1 MLRADCFLP
10 TPDKYL
16 FTQIPPAFLID
27 YPSCNQPV
35 SGVFLY
41 TCSRPYAQ
49 EKRVRLYRP
58 KSILRLI
65 LAGFSLV
72 ALPLIV
78 ALVVVTVSVDRLMSH
93 TQNTLLQSVLI
104 TQGSQVLVETITAME
119 RNASQYQV
127 LGDKVLLDAYEE
139 NHARFV
145 DTARALKTLELEGGQ
160 RNLLEELRVS
170 EDEVYSI
177 LGNYP
182 YDAPEIVAGLSRFTG
197 LAQIAQEILVDNQD
211 LIKRGVEEIQGKSK
225 NVQRTLVVQAVALVP
240 AALLLTVFF
249 AVLIARPIKQVDRAI
264 RRLGE
269 GQFQEAVSVA
279 GPRDLEQLGERL
291 DWLRNRLLEL
301 EQEKTKFLQH
311 ISHELKTPLTAIRE
325 GAELLNDEVAGE
337 LNEQQREIAGI
348 LKDSSLQ
355 LQKLIEDLLN
365 FSMMRSRASS
375 LFRSRVNLKAII
387 ESVLDDHKVAMLS
400 RKLDLR
406 PSLQPVSLAGDK
418 EKLRIMVDNLVS
430 NAIKFSPEGAPLWVL
445 LSQRGKRAVIEVA
458 DSGPGIPAAERE
470 RVFEAFFQGA
480 PADEGH
486 VRGTGL
492 GLSIASEYV
501 HAHGGDISV
510 LDSGKV
516 GARLQIVL
524 PLEQES

>member
-1 MLRADCFLP
+1 V
-10 TPDKYL
+10 K
-16 FTQIPPAFLID
+16 
-27 YPSCNQPV
+27 
-35 SGVFLY
+35 
-41 TCSRPYAQ
+41 
-49 EKRVRLYRP
+49 LYRP

-65 LAGFSLV
+65 LVGFSLV

-93 TQNTLLQSVLI
+93 SQHTLMQSVLI

-127 LGDKVLLDAYEE
+127 LGDKVLFEVYEE

-145 DTARALKTLELEGGQ
+145 DTARALKVLDLEGGQ
-160 RNLLEELRVS
+160 RSLLEQLRIS
-170 EDEVYSI
+170 EDEVHSVI
-177 LGNYP
+177 SDNP
-182 YDAPEIVAGLSRFTG
+182 HNAPEAVEVLSRFAG
-197 LAQIAQEILVDNQD
+197 FAQTAQEILIDNQD
-211 LIKRGVEEIQGKSK
+211 LIRRGVEEIQGESK

-249 AVLIARPIKQVDRAI
+249 AVLITRPIKQVDQTI

-269 GQFQEAVSVA
+269 GQFQETVKVT
-279 GPRDLEQLGERL
+279 GPRDLVQLGERL

-325 GAELLNDEVAGE
+325 GAELLNEKVVGE
-337 LNEQQREIAGI
+337 LNEQQREITGI
-348 LKDSSLQ
+348 LQDNSLQ

-375 LFRSRVNLKAII
+375 LFRSRVDLKAII
-387 ESVLDDHKVAMLS
+387 ETVLDDHKVAMLS
-400 RKLDLR
+400 RKLNLR
-406 PSLQPVSLAGDK
+406 SSLQPVSLAGDK

-430 NAIKFSPEGAPLWVL
+430 NAIKYSPEGAPLWVL
-445 LSQRGKRAVIEVA
+445 LSKRGNQAVIEVA
-458 DSGPGIPAAERE
+458 DSGVGIPAAERE
-470 RVFEAFFQGA
+470 RVFDAFYQGA

-492 GLSIASEYV
+492 GLSIASEYA

-510 LDSGKV
+510 LESGKV

>member
-1 MLRADCFLP
+1 M
-10 TPDKYL
+10 
-16 FTQIPPAFLID
+16 
-27 YPSCNQPV
+27 SV
-35 SGVFLY
+35 SDVFLHAR
-41 TCSRPYAQ
+41 SGFFIK
-49 EKRVRLYRP
+49 EKQVRLYRP

-65 LAGFSLV
+65 LTGFFLV

-93 TQNTLLQSVLI
+93 SQHTLMQSVLI
-104 TQGSQVLVETITAME
+104 TQGSQVLVETVTAME

-127 LGDKVLLDAYEE
+127 LGDKVLFDVYEE

-145 DTARALKTLELEGGQ
+145 DTARALTILELEGGQ
-160 RNLLEELRVS
+160 RSLLEELRVS
-170 EDEVYSI
+170 EDEVHSVLADYAH
-177 LGNYP
+177 
-182 YDAPEIVAGLSRFTG
+182 DAPETVEVLSRF
-197 LAQIAQEILVDNQD
+197 AEFSEIAQEILIDNQD
-211 LIKRGVEEIQGKSK
+211 LIRRGVEEIQGKSK

-249 AVLIARPIKQVDRAI
+249 TVLITRPIKQVDQAI

-269 GQFQEAVSVA
+269 GQFQKTVTVT
-279 GPRDLEQLGERL
+279 GPRDLEQLGDRL
-291 DWLRNRLLEL
+291 DWLRNRLLDL

-311 ISHELKTPLTAIRE
+311 VSHELKTPLTAIRE
-325 GAELLNDEVAGE
+325 GAELLNDKVAGE
-337 LNEQQREIAGI
+337 LNEQQREIAEI
-348 LKDSSLQ
+348 LQDNSLQ

-375 LFRSRVNLKAII
+375 LFHSRVDLKAII
-387 ESVLDDHKVAMLS
+387 EAVLDSHKVAILS

-406 PSLQPVSLAGDK
+406 PSLQPVKLAGDK

-430 NAIKFSPEGAPLWVL
+430 NAIKYSPEGSPLWIL
-445 LSQRGKRAVIEVA
+445 LSQRGNRAVIEVA
-458 DSGPGIPAAERE
+458 DSGPGIPSAERE
-470 RVFEAFFQGA
+470 RVFEAFYQGA

-492 GLSIASEYV
+492 GLSIASEYA

-524 PLEQES
+524 PLEQET